1 MKYCKQCGVA
11 INDNTL
17 KKCSKCNTTIGK
29 GGRFCEN
36 CGAKIVPGKPC
47 RCHSKGLTTEKEQV
61 VQVKDAGAP
70 VVKELPKPPVNENPV
85 VNRRVS
91 SNPLFAKI
99 AREGEESSKST
110 QIIQREAVKIVNQ
123 TGALM
128 KQFQPEEVISPTNNE
143 KTSPEISAPKVSEN
157 PAPELKPKVEEN
169 RKILKKD
176 IQPASPII
184 PIPKPAA
191 TTSPE
196 VVDSVKN
203 TIAPQPVG
211 PSPAQAAF
219 KDAFNEQNMEI
230 PKQPLVTPISKQIY
244 HDQPQK
250 AKRIKNNFEGLW
262 LAAAMLGAFGMLFH
276 ASPILFYLNMGLS
289 LIFGLLD
296 TIVNKKRT
304 GCGAMIAVTVAIL
317 FTVFSKY
324 FGI

>member
-11 INDNTL
+11 ISDNTL
-17 KKCSKCNTTIGK
+17 KKCPKCNTTIGK
-29 GGRFCEN
+29 GGRFCED
-36 CGAKIVPGKPC
+36 CGSKIVSGRPC
-47 RCHSKGLTTEKEQV
+47 PCHEKKLPAENKQP
-61 VQVKDAGAP
+61 VQMKEAGAP
-70 VVKELPKPPVNENPV
+70 VVKELPKKPVNESPV

-128 KQFQPEEVISPTNNE
+128 KQFQPEEVISPANNE

-176 IQPASPII
+176 IQPASPNI

-219 KDAFNEQNMEI
+219 QGAFNEQNMQI
-230 PKQPLVTPISKQIY
+230 QKQPVATPISKQVY
-244 HDQPQK
+244 HDRSQK
-250 AKRIKNNFEGLW
+250 PKQAKNNFEGLW
-262 LAAAMLGAFGMLFH
+262 LAAAMLGVFGMFFH
-276 ASPILFYLNMGLS
+276 TSPILFYLNMGLS

-304 GCGAMIAVTVAIL
+304 GCGAMIAVAVAVL
-317 FTVFSKY
+317 VTVFSKY